1 MLKDWWGVKVANSG
15 GDSGVIHGFSF
26 ATGYHPAYEQMKK
39 GVFEPQETA
48 VIQKLLV
55 TTDTFIDVGANIGY
69 YTCLAL
75 SRGVRVAAFEP
86 QHLNLRI
93 LYRNILE
100 NGWSDLAEVFPVGLS
115 YKTDLLTLYGAS
127 GPSAS
132 LIKGWADYSSRH
144 RQVIPVS
151 TMDRILDSSYE
162 DQQLLVKVDVEGA
175 EYQVLQGA
183 LNTIKRA
190 KRPYWVIEICFDEYY
205 PDGENPDFERIFE
218 LFWSHGYSAFA
229 LADSITEVTRDDVT
243 LWLESRRCESGTY
256 NYLFT
261 DRDIANG
268 YLEVSA
274 GA

>member
-1 MLKDWWGVKVANSG
+1 MRSLHGKIKRLFANAAAG
-15 GDSGVIHGFSF
+15 
-26 ATGYHPAYEQMKK
+26 
-39 GVFEPQETA
+39 
-48 VIQKLLV
+48 
-55 TTDTFIDVGANIGY
+55 
-69 YTCLAL
+69 LA
-75 SRGVRVAAFEP
+75 AKMFKP
-86 QHLNLRI
+86 I
-93 LYRNILE
+93 C
-100 NGWSDLAEVFPVGLS
+100 

-218 LFWSHGYSAFA
+218 LFWNHGYSAFA
-229 LADSITEVTRDDVT
+229 LADSITEVTRNDVT
-243 LWLESRRCESGTY
+243 LWLESRRCDSGTY

-261 DRDIANG
+261 DRDIGSG
-268 YLEVSA
+268 YLGISA